1 VVLEKQL
8 LTSDVKDTINETKCM
23 NILSYPNIPQLLGV
37 QITCKPYA
45 LIMEFLG
52 EDMKSST
59 VHQLLQESS
68 TKFSPLLTSEWVSV
82 CVDIIEAVK
91 HIHSKGYLHCDLKTN
106 SVLVLKKRGFV
117 IDFGKVCFAA
127 KQKAKTY
134 TSFYNYI
141 APEVLRGKP
150 VSSSSDVFSLGVII
164 STIGKTLGNKSIY
177 SVGKQCK
184 DTKPQ
189 VRPSPGADPD

>member
-1 VVLEKQL
+1 
-8 LTSDVKDTINETKCM
+8 M
-23 NILSYPNIPQLLGV
+23 NILSHPNIPQLLGV

-68 TKFSPLLTSEWVSV
+68 TKSSPLLTSEWVSV
-82 CVDIIEAVK
+82 CVDIVEAVK

-106 SVLVLKKRGFV
+106 NILVLKKRGFV

-134 TSFYNYI
+134 TSFYNFI
-141 APEVLRGKP
+141 APEANQLVHQAMYFLLESSFQLLAKP
-150 VSSSSDVFSLGVII
+150 LATSPY
-164 STIGKTLGNKSIY
+164 TLWGNSARI
-177 SVGKQCK
+177 
-184 DTKPQ
+184 
-189 VRPSPGADPD
+189 PSHKFDHRSQI